1 MTTRSRFEEGP
12 VAPRAFAALS
22 SNAVMVVGFGAREG
36 GLAIVFF
43 SRRPDAS
50 LVSDPARAGEV
61 DGIALGPSGDLAPV
75 PEVGVGTGEEGKRGS
90 PDPGSDEDGGV
101 DTKGIPAETVKKEKE
116 KSANYLPKK
125 KGWQSRLPGRGAEI
139 CRYFSNLAPS

>member
-1 MTTRSRFEEGP
+1 
-12 VAPRAFAALS
+12 
-22 SNAVMVVGFGAREG
+22 MVVGFGAREG

-61 DGIALGPSGDLAPV
+61 GGTALGPSGDLAPV
-75 PEVGVGTGEEGKRGS
+75 PEVGVGTGEEGKGDS

-125 KGWQSRLPGRGAEI
+125 KKREGREKGGRVSYQAEA
-139 CRYFSNLAPS
+139 RRSADTSPASPPHRDPEEGNSGLSSPSP

>member
-1 MTTRSRFEEGP
+1 
-12 VAPRAFAALS
+12 
-22 SNAVMVVGFGAREG
+22 MVVGFGAREG

-43 SRRPDAS
+43 SRRPNAS
-50 LVSDPARAGEV
+50 LISDPARAEEV

-90 PDPGSDEDGGV
+90 PDPSSGEDGGV
-101 DTKGIPAETVKKEKE
+101 DTKGIPTETVKKEKE

-125 KGWQSRLPGRGAEI
+125 KREKEEKRVAELVTRQRRGDLQI
-139 CRYFSNLAPS
+139 LLQPRPLMGTQKRKTPV